1 MSNATLM
8 QENTLLQDA
17 VSSAYAVLFA
27 IEAGDLFRSL
37 PANKDDASFHN
48 HGCYLLDMLA
58 QHLHRV
64 QAEVDKLAAD
74 RTQSAGEN

>member
-17 VSSAYAVLFA
+17 VSSATATLFA
-27 IEAGDLFRSL
+27 IEAADMFRSL
-37 PANKDDASFHN
+37 PANKDDAAFHN

-58 QHLHRV
+58 QHLRGV
-64 QAEVDKLAAD
+64 QAQVDAITAA